1 MGASRLVRLARR
13 GKLSARGG
21 YRPPANTGHHASSNL
36 LSHRRRER
44 TMKQQLGLSVAVVAV
59 ATPQNSPKLHALPA
73 VKWIWDPSFHYT
85 PSYATDLRKTFER
98 IRGQKSRPIIGPIAA
113 APSPSA
119 ASTSRPTIQKA
130 GYSQPPSLFE
140 NSHPF
145 LP

>member
-1 MGASRLVRLARR
+1 MNHDFAIQV
-13 GKLSARGG
+13 
-21 YRPPANTGHHASSNL
+21 
-36 LSHRRRER
+36 
-44 TMKQQLGLSVAVVAV
+44 
-59 ATPQNSPKLHALPA
+59 LPA

-98 IRGQKSRPIIGPIAA
+98 IRHQIQSPDSVGPAFVESDQKFRPIIGPIAA

-140 NSHPF
+140 KSHPF